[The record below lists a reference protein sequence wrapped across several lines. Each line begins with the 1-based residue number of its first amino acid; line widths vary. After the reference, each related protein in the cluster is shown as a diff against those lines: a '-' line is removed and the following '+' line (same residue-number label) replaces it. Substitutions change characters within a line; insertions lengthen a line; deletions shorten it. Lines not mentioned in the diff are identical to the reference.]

1 MVAPADVPQPA
12 LATFPVVCK
21 YGGSSLRTL
30 RRVRRVARAIAR
42 RHRAGEAVVVV
53 CSAMGGTT
61 DALLRRARALH
72 PEAAPRE
79 LDMLVTCGERAA
91 VALLAIALGAQGV
104 PVRSLTGSQ
113 AGIVTDEVHQNA
125 RIVAV
130 RPHRVAAG
138 LADNHVVVVAGY
150 QGVSRTH
157 EVTTLGRGGSDATA
171 VALGAALGAREV
183 ALYSDVDGV
192 YAADPR
198 ALADAA
204 HLPEVDYAT
213 LHALGLAGAR
223 VVCAEAT
230 RLAEALGVELWARPA
245 HVARRQNARQTRIG
259 PPPAAGARTSSV
271 RPVAHAVATTPA
283 TLVRL
288 AGLPAVAR
296 LEQAARGV
304 AELRAGAGGV
314 ALFVAAEPARTPT
327 LSAYLADRLDVATNE
342 APPSAGRAT
351 CADVVLVS
359 AVGPGAGAL
368 PLAPLLTHLAAAE
381 VRGLHLQRGPRLL
394 QLAVAPD
401 DEAAALRAVDAALQR
416 AVLDA

>member
-12 LATFPVVCK
+12 SILLPVVCK
-21 YGGSSLRTL
+21 YGGSSLGTL
-30 RRVRRVARAIAR
+30 RRVRRVARSIAH

-61 DALLRRARALH
+61 DALLRRARALNA
-72 PEAAPRE
+72 EAAPRE

-91 VALLAIALGAQGV
+91 VALLAIALGAHGV

-171 VALGAALGAREV
+171 VVLGAALGAREV
-183 ALYSDVDGV
+183 TLYSDVDGV

-230 RLAEALGVELWARPA
+230 RLAEALGVQLWARPA
-245 HVARRQNARQTRIG
+245 HAARPHHARQTRIG
-259 PPPAAGARTSSV
+259 PPPAFATETAGGHPGAN
-271 RPVAHAVATTPA
+271 AVATTPA

-288 AGLPAVAR
+288 VDLSAVAR
-296 LEQAARGV
+296 LEEAARGV

-314 ALFVAAEPARTPT
+314 ALFVAAEPAQSHA
-327 LSAYLADRLDVATNE
+327 LSAYLTERLDPVTDA
-342 APPSAGRAT
+342 AFGSAGRTT
-351 CADVVLVS
+351 CVDAVLVS
-359 AVGPGAGAL
+359 AVGPTAGAL
-368 PLAPLLTHLAAAE
+368 PLALLLAHLAAAE
-381 VRGLHLQRGPRLL
+381 VRNLHLQRGPRLL
-394 QLAVAPD
+394 QLAVAAD
-401 DEAAALRAVDAALQR
+401 DEAATLRAVYAALQGSVVG
-416 AVLDA
+416 A